1 MSFMDATV
9 FVLATSLVMMVFVS
23 RTNIDKSRVR
33 VRVKA
38 NRK

>member
-23 RTNIDKSRVR
+23 KTNLEKSRVR
-33 VRVKA
+33 VKVKTK
-38 NRK
+38 RS

>member
-9 FVLATSLVMMVFVS
+9 FVLATSLVMMVFVT

-33 VRVKA
+33 VKVKA

>member
-23 RTNIDKSRVR
+23 KTNLEKSRVK
-33 VRVKA
+33 VKVKA
-38 NRK
+38 KRS